1 MLQQASARLS
11 RPKLAASYAHW
22 FNDWNSQRAALTVLT
37 RERKRREAA
46 ENHREK
52 AEDTAQQKLVVI
64 SRERDELLERITI
77 LDGGIAARELE
88 TQRLLEEEREKR
100 VAHLQRMAAR
110 RLGNQGL
117 SRGMSAWVEL
127 HTRKAHQRRL
137 LRAASSRIAKPKL
150 SACYVFWRRDWE
162 LELEEQ
168 RARTAAALEE
178 RSRAM
183 AAMLQGADADQA
195 RLLAEL
201 TAAHAAVQEVA
212 GSAGS
217 QERETIRQMEEQAAR
232 EKEARIEHLSQ
243 MAARRMGKK
252 ELSAGWETW
261 AEMYQAH
268 RRQHRLRAIVFA
280 RLVKPRFIEA
290 WTHWYHS
297 WTSQQMHD
305 LRTSHTQQLGSEKK
319 QREHA
324 ERELTRTQN
333 EKQMKVGE
341 LMVALDEA
349 RAAALDYLEQMQ
361 AAQRTEEAVKHD
373 LSVMRL
379 KAEAAAEL
387 VALQGKVETEEA
399 TEERLAKMLA
409 DQRTQLLK
417 EAAHMR
423 AGLEKEIEMLRA
435 NLADM
440 ELKKKAPAPVVA
452 EPEQTDAEG
461 QGKADFKERMKI
473 RADDFFEA
481 DEHGCGSLDFDAFC
495 KMYTARRKADR
506 KEVPT
511 MDGMQQLF
519 GNIDLDSSGTVDIS
533 EYVQFSLREALQ
545 ESRGRV
551 LDLFRKWDAD
561 NSGYIDKKEF
571 RAALLGL
578 GFECSAADVTAIYA
592 DLDPDGS
599 GQIEYQE
606 LNARLRTS
614 LAAKVELAGGNRKKS
629 PVGAANAPAKKAPT
643 KRSLAKK

>member
-1 MLQQASARLS
+1 M
-11 RPKLAASYAHW
+11 
-22 FNDWNSQRAALTVLT
+22 
-37 RERKRREAA
+37 
-46 ENHREK
+46 
-52 AEDTAQQKLVVI
+52 
-64 SRERDELLERITI
+64 
-77 LDGGIAARELE
+77 
-88 TQRLLEEEREKR
+88 EEE
-100 VAHLQRMAAR
+100 
-110 RLGNQGL
+110 
-117 SRGMSAWVEL
+117 
-127 HTRKAHQRRL
+127 
-137 LRAASSRIAKPKL
+137 
-150 SACYVFWRRDWE
+150 
-162 LELEEQ
+162 
-168 RARTAAALEE
+168 
-178 RSRAM
+178 
-183 AAMLQGADADQA
+183 
-195 RLLAEL
+195 AE
-201 TAAHAAVQEVA
+201 
-212 GSAGS
+212 
-217 QERETIRQMEEQAAR
+217 R

-243 MAARRMGKK
+243 MAARRMGKR

-261 AEMYQAH
+261 AEMYHAH
-268 RRQHRLRAIVFA
+268 RRQQRLGAIVLA
-280 RLVKPRFIEA
+280 RLIKPRFIEA

-305 LRTSHTQQLGSEKK
+305 LKTSHTQQLGSEKM

-324 ERELTRTQN
+324 EKELVRAQN

-349 RAAALDYLEQMQ
+349 RAAALEYLEQMQ
-361 AAQRTEEAVKHD
+361 AAQRAEEGAKHD

-387 VALQGKVETEEA
+387 VALQGKAETEEA

-409 DQRTQLLK
+409 GQRTQLLK

-440 ELKKKAPAPVVA
+440 ELKKNAPSPIVA
-452 EPEQTDAEG
+452 EPELTDAEG
-461 QGKADFKERMKI
+461 PGKADFKERMKI

-481 DEHGCGSLDFDAFC
+481 DEHGCGSLDFNAFC

-511 MDGMQQLF
+511 MDGMRQLF
-519 GNIDLDSSGTVDIS
+519 DNIDLDNSGSVDIS

-561 NSGYIDKKEF
+561 NSGFIDKKEF
-571 RAALLGL
+571 RAALLGM
-578 GFECSAADVTAIYA
+578 GFECSPADVTAIYA

-606 LNARLRTS
+606 LNARLRAS
-614 LAAKVELAGGNRKKS
+614 LASKKPGGSPGGSRKKS
-629 PVGAANAPAKKAPT
+629 PVGANAPTKKAPAKKSP
-643 KRSLAKK
+643 AKK